1 MTIFSI
7 IFPLLSMVT
16 LGYWATHFQFFT
28 KAQISGISKFAFN
41 LSIPVFLFLNMYQAP
56 LGKSF
61 DIKVLAAFYLPV
73 LIVYLTGF
81 LFSRYLL
88 DRRGGSDASSG
99 VFALGCSY
107 SNTVLVGLPII
118 IAALGEKMMGSVF
131 AIITFHSAVLFSLTF
146 MLSAK
151 HAGGAF
157 SWRHFTKSMVLN
169 PVVLS
174 ITSGLFCNAIALPI
188 PEDLMAA
195 LALISQPALACALFV
210 LGANLSVYKIA
221 DDWLASIVASIFKLL
236 ILPALVYLSAKY
248 LLHLESQLVAVVV
261 LMSASP
267 LGVNAYLIATQLKQ
281 QQSTLGSAVVL
292 STVLSVFSFSFWLWV
307 LL

>member
-7 IFPLLSMVT
+7 IFPLLSTVT
-16 LGYWATHFQFFT
+16 LGYWVTHFKFFT
-28 KAQISGISKFAFN
+28 KAQISGVSKFAFN

-61 DIKVLAAFYLPV
+61 DIMVLAAFYLPV
-73 LIVYLTGF
+73 LGVYLIGF

-88 DRRGGSDASSG
+88 DRGEGSNANSG

-107 SNTVLVGLPII
+107 SNTVLVGLPVI
-118 IAALGEKMMGSVF
+118 IAAVGEQMMGNVF
-131 AIITFHSAVLFSLTF
+131 AIITFHSAVLFALTF

-151 HAGGAF
+151 HADGAF

-174 ITSGLFCNAIALPI
+174 ISSGLFCNAIALPI
-188 PEDLMAA
+188 AEDLMAA
-195 LALISQPALACALFV
+195 LSLISQPALACALFV

-221 DDWLASIVASIFKLL
+221 DDWLASMVVSVFKLL
-236 ILPALVYLSAKY
+236 ILPALVYLCANY
-248 LLHLESQLVAVVV
+248 FLHLDEQLISVVV
-261 LMSASP
+261 LLSASP